1 MERMNR
7 VNMLLEILSNE
18 PDDIFTNYALAIEY
32 SSEGDNSKAEKQFLK
47 VLELNKEYLP
57 CYYQL
62 GKLFEK
68 QNKSGEA
75 ISYYKKGLELAK
87 AQKNNKAINE
97 INEAIWM
104 LEDN

>member
-1 MERMNR
+1 MDRLSR
-7 VNMLLEILSNE
+7 INMLLEILVRE
-18 PDDIFTNYALAIEY
+18 PDDVFTNYALAIEY
-32 SSEGDNSKAEKQFLK
+32 SSEGDSNKAEKQFLK
-47 VLELNKEYLP
+47 VLELDKDYLP

-68 QNKSGEA
+68 QNNAGEA
-75 ISYYKKGLELAK
+75 LSYYKKGLELAK

-104 LEDN
+104 LEE